1 MFQSHVLINSS
12 YAPRVVSHPKR
23 ALPPPADAAD
33 RIVHATLACIE
44 QDGIDG
50 LTVRSIAREAGVN
63 IAAINYYFRSKDQ
76 LVALALERML
86 DHGMRDPLVELDR
99 LLAAG
104 KALRPALVAVLD
116 AVVADAI
123 RFPRAA
129 FAHLHGPIVMQDYR
143 RDVVVRT
150 NAFLERL
157 FARLKKRLVGRGE
170 AAKRAALAQ
179 LWSAVQMTTLAPSL
193 MRPFSRL
200 DLRDAK
206 KRRVWVA
213 ALVERAVSVEPAK
226 PRAAVRGRGRGGRG
240 RSGGSRRRRHGA

>member
-1 MFQSHVLINSS
+1 MTSRSS
-12 YAPRVVSHPKR
+12 R

-50 LTVRSIAREAGVN
+50 LTVRAIARAAGVN
-63 IAAINYYFRSKDQ
+63 IAAISYYFRGKDQ

-86 DHGMRDPLVELDR
+86 DHGVRDPLVELER

-104 KALRPALVAVLD
+104 KELRASLVAVLD
-116 AVVADAI
+116 VVVGDAI
-123 RFPRAA
+123 RFPRAT

-143 RDVVVRT
+143 RDVVVRN

-157 FARLKKRLVGRGE
+157 YGRIRKRLQGRGD
-170 AAKRAALAQ
+170 AARRAALAQ

-193 MRPFSRL
+193 FRPFTRI

-206 KRRVWVA
+206 KRRAWVA
-213 ALVERAVSVEPAK
+213 ALVDRALTPAPAAK
-226 PRAAVRGRGRGGRG
+226 PRRSPPRNAAS
-240 RSGGSRRRRHGA
+240 RSGRTRSRPGPKRKGALRG

>member
-1 MFQSHVLINSS
+1 MTSMKSPVM
-12 YAPRVVSHPKR
+12 R

-50 LTVRSIAREAGVN
+50 LTVRAIACAAGVN
-63 IAAINYYFRSKDQ
+63 IAAINYYFRSKEQ

-86 DHGMRDPLVELDR
+86 DHGVRDPLSELER

-104 KALRPALVAVLD
+104 KELRAALVTVLD
-116 AVVADAI
+116 TVLADAI

-129 FAHLHGPIVMQDYR
+129 FAHLHGPIVLQDYR

-157 FARLKKRLVGRGE
+157 YARIRTRVQGRGD
-170 AAKRAALAQ
+170 AQKRAALAQ
-179 LWSAVQMTTLAPSL
+179 LWSAVQLTTLAPSL
-193 MRPFSRL
+193 LRPFTRL

-206 KRRVWVA
+206 KRRAWIT
-213 ALVERAVSVEPAK
+213 ALVDRAITSVEPAK
-226 PRAAVRGRGRGGRG
+226 PRRAGGARGSGRGASG
-240 RSGGSRRRRHGA
+240 RSRARRRA